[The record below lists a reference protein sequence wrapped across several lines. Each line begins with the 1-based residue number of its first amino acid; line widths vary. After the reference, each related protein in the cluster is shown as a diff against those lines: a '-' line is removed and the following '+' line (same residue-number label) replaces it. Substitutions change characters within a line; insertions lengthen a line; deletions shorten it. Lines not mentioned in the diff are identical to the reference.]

1 MAKRK
6 GKLEIPTTFVFP
18 MLYLVL
24 SACLSVT
31 LFVIFRLYPRYQV
44 QSREAIYINYWV
56 CTLVGLAFSP
66 HNAVALVTPQSW
78 WLEAGA
84 IGTLFVFTFVVMSRS
99 VQEAGITVSTVST
112 KISMVIPVL
121 VNLFLLHT
129 ETELS
134 TAGWIGLGLALPS
147 IVLCSIPASG
157 SDQAHGMVKKVKTW
171 AYILLPLQLFLQAG
185 IADTLINVANQIKLT
200 AEDQAPFTIVVFA
213 VCALWGGVFLLV
225 NLLKGNQ
232 ITKATLLGGIALGIP
247 NFFSLYFLVKG
258 LESFGNNGAIAFP
271 IINLLTILI
280 AAFVALLVFRDKFSG
295 LNWLGL
301 LMALAGI
308 MLLAGWYNNLLN
320 LFR

>member
-1 MAKRK
+1 
-6 GKLEIPTTFVFP
+6 
-18 MLYLVL
+18 
-24 SACLSVT
+24 
-31 LFVIFRLYPRYQV
+31 
-44 QSREAIYINYWV
+44 
-56 CTLVGLAFSP
+56 
-66 HNAVALVTPQSW
+66 VALVTPQSW